1 MRKSAGRS
9 GPDSDV
15 PRRGTT
21 APVLIPPGLRSV
33 HTAGPGGHSA
43 SVQHSAQKKQSP
55 GTQCLFGLG
64 HVHFTFGSKAGPS
77 HIPTFNHVLPR
88 TLKLSSGR
96 RPATRPPPMVL
107 RPGSAPLARPQSDF
121 VTSDRVLTQPGRS
134 PHPLRWALW
143 GDGPPKCPSRRPP
156 GRQRS

>member
-1 MRKSAGRS
+1 M
-9 GPDSDV
+9 
-15 PRRGTT
+15 PRHFSIGTALST
-21 APVLIPPGLRSV
+21 ALALSYRPPGLRLCTPRGRV
-33 HTAGPGGHSA
+33 
-43 SVQHSAQKKQSP
+43 
-55 GTQCLFGLG
+55 GTQLSAGTQPKKSYRLAPN
-64 HVHFTFGSKAGPS
+64 VDSAWATFIHLWLKGGPKPS
-77 HIPTFNHVLPR
+77 PTFQPVLPR